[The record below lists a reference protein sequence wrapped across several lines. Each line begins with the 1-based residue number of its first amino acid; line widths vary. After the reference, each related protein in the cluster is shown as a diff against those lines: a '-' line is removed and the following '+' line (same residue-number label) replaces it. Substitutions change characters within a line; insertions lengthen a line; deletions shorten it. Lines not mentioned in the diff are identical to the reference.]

1 MIIKNSNL
9 AMQSYSKNQHIK
21 QHMTGVK
28 VKVDAQEYLDA
39 EDKNA
44 LVKEKFEAK
53 FKQQH
58 VKYERS
64 ESSLNS
70 QTVLEEAGKTSNKN
84 NSVLAL
90 ELPDNSAQAVDDIH
104 PANKELSKLD
114 LLHELMNALFGT
126 DYDFDRDYFAE
137 FYGLE
142 PKGSTSIQNPHFKSI
157 FKPSNKP
164 NFDVIEF
171 NHSSVD
177 VEYERSSVEFQ
188 ASGKIQT
195 ADGKTINLNL
205 NFKAMNESFKYN
217 ASRIDLKLMK
227 RKPIDPLVINLNSES
242 FGLSDITI
250 DFDLN
255 VDGIIDK
262 INLPNQNMGFLAL
275 DKNKNGIIDDGSEL
289 FGTQSGDGFKD
300 LAQYDEDNNGW
311 IDENDA
317 VFSKLKLWVSNE
329 NGQRLI
335 SLKDA
340 KVGAICLKSED
351 TAMVFKKEDVE
362 KGKLQK
368 TGIFLHENGK
378 AGTIHHIDLSI

>member
-21 QHMTGVK
+21 QNMTNVK
-28 VKVDAQEYLDA
+28 VKVDAQEYIDA
-39 EDKNA
+39 KDKDA

-70 QTVLEEAGKTSNKN
+70 QTILEEAGKGSSN
-84 NSVLAL
+84 SSALAL
-90 ELPDNSAQAVDDIH
+90 ELPDNSTQGIDDIH
-104 PANKELSKLD
+104 PANHELSKLD

-126 DYDFDRDYFAE
+126 EYDFDRDYFAE

-142 PKGSTSIQNPHFKSI
+142 PKGSTSIQNPNFNSI
-157 FKPSNKP
+157 FKPNNNKP

-205 NFKAMNESFKYN
+205 NFKAQTESFKYN
-217 ASRIDLKLMK
+217 ASRIDFKLMK

-255 VDGIIDK
+255 VDGIKDK

-275 DKNKNGIIDDGSEL
+275 DKNENGIIDDGSEL

-300 LAQYDEDNNGW
+300 LAEYDSDNNGW

-335 SLKDA
+335 SLIDA
-340 KVGAICLKSED
+340 KVGAIYLKSED
-351 TAMVFKKEDVE
+351 TEMVFKKDDYE